1 MCIKLALLHL
11 YLNSTLGRIH
21 VLCVSSKL
29 CGQKET
35 KVTVKWYRCHIA
47 EWGRGGGDIKSDEQ
61 MSNTTNRKALLHVS
75 PLIRER

>member
-35 KVTVKWYRCHIA
+35 KVTVKW
-47 EWGRGGGDIKSDEQ
+47 GGIKSDEQ

-75 PLIRER
+75 PLTRER